1 MKSIV
6 TVSSPIEQ
14 QSQHPFNGLFSR
26 TSWVSQYQKG
36 KTSLDLNEPRDDG
49 VLGRQQH
56 QLDNMQTI
64 CTLLGTDNHSN
75 TSLLKF
81 LQTGCSSWYPS
92 NSVKALKALELIE
105 TQPGPRKVCNN
116 RVSFITESVVI
127 RFHCVWLVSL
137 YSVILYLLRS
147 LCQLATV
154 LSKPHRPVAWRWSLF
169 LQYHSTRHPTYA
181 ARPWTWGYC
190 IAWWACLHPAELDSI
205 YI

>member
-1 MKSIV
+1 MESIV

-75 TSLLKF
+75 TSLLNF

-105 TQPGPRKVCNN
+105 TQPGPGKVCNN

-127 RFHCVWLVSL
+127 RFHCMWLVSL

-147 LCQLATV
+147 LLPSVSTGNSPFQAT
-154 LSKPHRPVAWRWSLF
+154 
-169 LQYHSTRHPTYA
+169 
-181 ARPWTWGYC
+181 
-190 IAWWACLHPAELDSI
+190 
-205 YI
+205 